1 MNISLNDLGNNA
13 TLKEVISQAIG
24 ELRIIVLNEM
34 RATKDEHRRS
44 ELREQQDIL
53 EYESKAVLGND
64 EIARSIQDKAIRLY
78 SPMLKSYY
86 GTN

>member
-1 MNISLNDLGNNA
+1 MNIRLNEVTDNA

-34 RATKDEHRRS
+34 IATNDEQRRA

-53 EYESKAVLGND
+53 EYESRVVLGDD
-64 EIARSIQDKAIRLY
+64 EIARSVQDKALRLY

-86 GTN
+86 GAN

>member
-34 RATKDEHRRS
+34 RATEDDRRRS